1 MTRDVVVAGGGL
13 IGYCVATALAER
25 GLTVAIL
32 SESSIGE
39 ASNAA
44 AGMLAPSVERAGG
57 AAHDFAVAARDRY
70 PEYLERLAGETG
82 IDVPLNREG
91 ILQVALTPAGVKGLK
106 KSLPPKSSWLEQD
119 ELVALEPALAHA
131 LGAVH
136 NPLDGAVDNV
146 LLFSAVQ
153 AWAVKLRGISRTAA
167 RVTQVAERDDSVLV
181 TTSDRGTVS
190 AKWVVI
196 AAGAWSGEIEGA
208 RYGIAVSPLKGQ
220 LIRYSGVRL
229 RHAMYG
235 PRGYLVPRRD
245 SIIAGSTM
253 EQTGF
258 DSSTSPA
265 GIAKI
270 RAAAEEIL
278 PALKRRDPSDSW
290 AGLRPVTPD
299 LLPLLGPDPDAP
311 HILYASGHSRNGVL
325 MAPLTGDI
333 IADLV
338 TGSPLRHDLKQF
350 RPNRF

>member
-1 MTRDVVVAGGGL
+1 
-13 IGYCVATALAER
+13 
-25 GLTVAIL
+25 
-32 SESSIGE
+32 
-39 ASNAA
+39 
-44 AGMLAPSVERAGG
+44 MLAPSVERARGT
-57 AAHDFAVAARDRY
+57 AHIFSVAARDRY
-70 PEYLERLAGETG
+70 PDYLRELEQETG
-82 IDVPLNREG
+82 ISVPLNREG

-106 KSLPPKSSWLEQD
+106 KSFPPESSWMDQG
-119 ELVALEPALAHA
+119 ELAIAEPALAHA

-153 AWAVKLRGISRTAA
+153 ARALRMPAISRVHA
-167 RVTQVAERDDSVLV
+167 RVTRVDVHGAGVVV
-181 TTSDRGTVS
+181 TTADRETLS

-196 AAGAWSGEIEGA
+196 AAGAWSGRIEGA
-208 RYGIAVSPLKGQ
+208 RCGKAVEPLKGQ
-220 LIRYSGVRL
+220 LIRYSGIEL

-235 PRGYLVPRRD
+235 PRGYLVPRGD
-245 SIIAGSTM
+245 SIIAGTTM

-258 DSSTSPA
+258 DSSTSPE

-278 PALKRRDPSDSW
+278 PALKQRNPSHAW

-299 LLPLLGPDPDAP
+299 LLPLLGPDPEEP
-311 HILYASGHSRNGVL
+311 RILYACGHSRNGVL

-338 TGSPLRHDLKQF
+338 TGSPLRYDLNQF
-350 RPNRF
+350 RPDRF